1 MNTFRSVNT
10 PRPFFETPRPA
21 TEGRRLL
28 LVSYAFPPDSVIGA
42 LRWQKMT
49 EYAAAN
55 GWSVDV
61 LMIDPKQCMVRD
73 NARLASL
80 PPGVRLFGVRYFSY
94 QESLVETAL
103 RRWASR
109 MLSPL
114 RSRESSTAAP
124 SESRR
129 QTPPSSP
136 VSSNGHARSINPGR
150 LILSVR
156 RAQLARRHFAE
167 WEDWTNRAATIGGM
181 LSAEHPYDVVISS
194 GPPHMA
200 HEAARLIAVEKGLP
214 LVIDFR
220 DPWALEAYQEPDLRS
235 PAWMRLSLYY
245 EDRAVRRASVIVMNT
260 DLAAQM
266 MRERYPAAAGRIITV
281 MNGSDAELRAPG
293 EQGSRFL
300 ISYAGMIYGGR
311 DPRALFKGVRRAIDA
326 EGIAPEQLEVRF
338 MGSDQYGARPLAEIA
353 AEQGLTGY
361 FFSEPA
367 QVRSAALALLRK
379 SAMAVVLPQKYQ
391 HSIPGK
397 VFEYVQAA
405 TWVLSLAEGGS
416 ATDLLL
422 RESGA
427 DCVAP
432 DDEEGIGRVVAK
444 RYREFKAGKRPVPLN
459 ADGRFDRE
467 RQAARLFA
475 AVDDAVER
483 GKTTI
488 RPSRFSALLE
498 RLG

>member
-1 MNTFRSVNT
+1 M
-10 PRPFFETPRPA
+10 
-21 TEGRRLL
+21 L

-49 EYAAAN
+49 EFAASR

-61 LMIDPKQCMVRD
+61 LMIDPSQCAVRD
-73 NARLASL
+73 DARLATL
-80 PPGVRLFGVRYFSY
+80 PAGVRLFGVRYFSY

-109 MLSPL
+109 MLSAL
-114 RSRESSTAAP
+114 RSRESTPATAP
-124 SESRR
+124 TTKH
-129 QTPPSSP
+129 QTPPSSAA
-136 VSSNGHARSINPGR
+136 SSNGNGTGSINPGR

-156 RAQLARRHFAE
+156 RAQLARRSFAE
-167 WEDWTNRAATIGGM
+167 WEDWTNRAATIGAM
-181 LSAEHPYDVVISS
+181 LAGERPYDVVISS

-200 HEAARLIAVEKGLP
+200 HEAARVIAEDKGLP

-235 PAWMRLSLYY
+235 PAWMRLSQYY
-245 EDRAVRRASVIVMNT
+245 EERAVRRASVIVMNT

-266 MRERYPAAAGRIITV
+266 MRERYPAAADRVITV
-281 MNGSDAELRAPG
+281 MNGADAELRLAG
-293 EQGSRFL
+293 DHGSKFVL
-300 ISYAGMIYGGR
+300 SYAGMIYGGR

-326 EGIAPEQLEVRF
+326 EGIRPEQLEVRF
-338 MGSDQYGARPLAEIA
+338 MGSDQYGAKPLAEIA
-353 AEQGLTGY
+353 AEQGLAGY

-367 QVRSAALALLRK
+367 QVRSAALALLRR
-379 SAMAVVLPQKYQ
+379 SAMVVVLPQKYQ

-397 VFEYVQAA
+397 VFEYVQAES
-405 TWVLSLAEGGS
+405 WVLSLAEGGS

-422 RESGA
+422 RQSGA

-432 DDEEGIGRVVAK
+432 DDDEGIGQVIAR
-444 RYREFKAGKRPVPLN
+444 RFREFQGGTRPVPLN

-475 AVDDAVER
+475 AVDDAVRR

-488 RPSRFSALLE
+488 RPSRFSSLLE